1 MRIVN
6 RQTSDTNYSL
16 VVPGNLFAQSNANAN
31 CFGAAD
37 TVNCSGSTTTTGSV
51 MPPRPVSYNVRG
63 ATFTLQ
69 LPDGRL
75 VVVNCESKY
84 APKGDFINRR
94 SCRMPLVNDI
104 QAEFDG
110 DNAKLRSASTARKQS
125 PRRTRFWPSSTKPSG
140 AAASRARSCHAAN
153 RPHRLALRSAIGIRP
168 GGR

>member
-1 MRIVN
+1 MSNRTSTTVLCLAVSLTVSTEVFSAQLNVRIVD
-6 RQTSDTNYSL
+6 RQTSDTNYSY
-16 VVPGNLFAQSNANAN
+16 VVPGNLFAQSNANAS
-31 CFGAAD
+31 CFGAGNS
-37 TVNCSGSTTTTGSV
+37 VNCSGSTTTTGSV

-84 APKGDFINRR
+84 SPRGDYINRR

-110 DNAKLRSASTARKQS
+110 ANAKLR
-125 PRRTRFWPSSTKPSG
+125 WPVSLDGKKTESETYKILAILNKP
-140 AAASRARSCHAAN
+140 
-153 RPHRLALRSAIGIRP
+153 
-168 GGR
+168 

>member
-1 MRIVN
+1 MHRFISFVALLVMLFWGQTAVFGAEKLHVKIVD
-6 RQTSDTNYSL
+6 RQTSDTNYSY
-16 VVPGNLFAQSNANAN
+16 VVPGNLFARSDSNAN
-31 CFGAAD
+31 CFDAAG

-51 MPPRPVSYNVRG
+51 IPPRSVSYNVRG

-84 APKGDFINRR
+84 RPRGDFINRR

-110 DNAKLRSASTARKQS
+110 DDAKLR
-125 PRRTRFWPSSTKPSG
+125 WPVSIDGKKTKSETYKIL
-140 AAASRARSCHAAN
+140 AILN
-153 RPHRLALRSAIGIRP
+153 RP
-168 GGR
+168 